1 MRRKV
6 VFCVLVLA
14 ALMPLPPPLTP
25 WAGLPDE
32 DRPLVDRPSDDQS
45 VAVGAVAEGVGLVV
59 AAFDVV
65 MLNCHCMQKG
75 VLR

>member
-1 MRRKV
+1 MCLTAKLFLPGV
-6 VFCVLVLA
+6 S
-14 ALMPLPPPLTP
+14 ALG
-25 WAGLPDE
+25 AGFADE
-32 DRPLVDRPSDDQS
+32 DALLVGRPTDDQS